1 MATAR
6 FAKKKIPIRKL
17 KKMNNGAEPKP
28 KNIKGKL
35 IIIAVVLVL
44 LAVLVAFAL
53 PRYHKWL
60 NNKRSLNAQNA
71 ISEIR
76 KSVDTYW
83 KSNGKMS
90 GFQLQ
95 TAIQDAKLSKK
106 TIKNWQFVVVW
117 KPGEIYTKELVDK
130 LSNVQTNEYVYVA
143 PFQAIF
149 ATATQEN
156 PLPAGTK
163 VWFDGD
169 ANQFHGFGIDD
180 LPEPD
185 WSKIFPDP

>member
-1 MATAR
+1 
-6 FAKKKIPIRKL
+6 
-17 KKMNNGAEPKP
+17 MNSEAEPKP
-28 KNIKGKL
+28 RSRKAIL
-35 IIIAVVLVL
+35 YIILAAFIL
-44 LAVLVAFAL
+44 LGILAILAL
-53 PRYHKWL
+53 PRYHAWL
-60 NNKRSLNAQNA
+60 AAKRSATAQIA

-76 KSVDTYW
+76 KSVDNYW

-90 GFQLQ
+90 GFKLES
-95 TAIQDAKLSKK
+95 AIQEAKLSKN
-106 TIKNWQFVVVW
+106 TLKNWQFVVVW

-149 ATATQEN
+149 ATASKNN

-169 ANQFHGFGIDD
+169 ANTFHGFGVDD
-180 LPEPD
+180 IPEPD
-185 WSKIFPDP
+185 WSKIFPDL

>member
-1 MATAR
+1 MA
-6 FAKKKIPIRKL
+6 
-17 KKMNNGAEPKP
+17 MNNEAELKP
-28 KNIKGKL
+28 RSMKGKL
-35 IIIAVVLVL
+35 IIFVVILVL
-44 LAVLVAFAL
+44 LAVLAAFGL
-53 PRYHKWL
+53 PRYYKWR
-60 NNKRSLNAQNA
+60 NNKLSLSAQNA
-71 ISEIR
+71 VTELR
-76 KSVDTYW
+76 KSVDAYW

-90 GFQLQ
+90 GFTLES
-95 TAIQDAKLSKK
+95 AIMEAKLSKK
-106 TIKNWQFVVVW
+106 TLKNWKFVVVW

-149 ATATQEN
+149 ATATLEN

-169 ANQFHGFGIDD
+169 ANIFHGFGVDD
-180 LPEPD
+180 IPEPD

>member
-1 MATAR
+1 MS
-6 FAKKKIPIRKL
+6 
-17 KKMNNGAEPKP
+17 NGAEPQTKSM
-28 KNIKGKL
+28 KGKL
-35 IIIAVVLVL
+35 IIVVVILIL
-44 LAVLVAFAL
+44 LAVLAAFAL
-53 PRYHKWL
+53 PRYYKWL
-60 NNKRSLNAQNA
+60 NNKRSQTAQNA

-76 KSVDTYW
+76 KSVDAYW

-90 GFQLQ
+90 GFTLEK
-95 TAIQDAKLSKK
+95 AIQEAKLSKK
-106 TIKNWQFVVVW
+106 TLKNWQFVVVW

-149 ATATQEN
+149 VTATKDN

-169 ANQFHGFGIDD
+169 ANIFHGFGIDD
-180 LPEPD
+180 LPEPN
-185 WSKIFPDP
+185 WSKIFPNP

>member
-1 MATAR
+1 MR
-6 FAKKKIPIRKL
+6 KKAA
-17 KKMNNGAEPKP
+17 MNSEVQPKP
-28 KNIKGKL
+28 RNRKAIL
-35 IIIAVVLVL
+35 YII
-44 LAVLVAFAL
+44 LAVFILLCVFLAFVL
-53 PRYHKWL
+53 PRYREWL
-60 NNKRSLNAQNA
+60 AAKRSVAAQIA

-76 KSVDTYW
+76 KSVDNYW

-90 GFQLQ
+90 GFKLEA
-95 TAIQDAKLSKK
+95 AIQDAKLSKK
-106 TIKNWQFVVVW
+106 ILKNWQFVVVW

-149 ATATQEN
+149 VTATKNN
-156 PLPAGTK
+156 PLTAGTK

-169 ANQFHGFGIDD
+169 ANRFHGFGIDD